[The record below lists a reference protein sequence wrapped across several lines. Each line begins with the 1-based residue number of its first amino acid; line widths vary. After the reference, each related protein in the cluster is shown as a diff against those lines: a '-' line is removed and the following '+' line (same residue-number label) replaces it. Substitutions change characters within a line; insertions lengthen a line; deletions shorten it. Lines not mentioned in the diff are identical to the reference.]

1 MGDFTYLAPRTLQEA
16 LAALHEAGESARVIA
31 GCTNVAPDIRA
42 KKIRSGVL
50 VDIKNV
56 GDLQFIT
63 EEGATVR
70 IGAATT
76 IARLLESQLIREKA
90 GILWEACKRFA
101 DPLVRNLATIGGN
114 LANASPAADTAV
126 PLLAL
131 GASVQVESVA
141 YGLRKLPLESFFLG
155 PNKTALRP
163 GELLTA
169 VEFTVPGATA
179 RGAFFKFGLRRSM
192 AISLVS
198 LAVLLRVDGG
208 TIGEARV
215 ALGAVAPTPVRARET
230 EEFLR
235 GKAVTHEVVE
245 EAARR
250 VGSEIWPISDV
261 RASREYRRYL
271 AGILLKRALERTCG
285 NKA

>member
-1 MGDFTYLAPRTLQEA
+1 MGGFTYLAPRNLTEA
-16 LAALHEAGESARVIA
+16 LAALQEAGAAARVVA
-31 GCTNVAPDIRA
+31 GGTNVVPDIRA
-42 KKIRSGVL
+42 KKISSGIL
-50 VDIKNV
+50 VDIKRV
-56 GDLQFIT
+56 RELQFIT
-63 EEGATVR
+63 EEGATLR

-76 IARLLESQLIREKA
+76 IARLLESPLIREKA
-90 GILWEACKRFA
+90 PLLWEACRRFA

-114 LANASPAADTAV
+114 LCNASPAADSAV

-131 GASVQVESVA
+131 GASVQLESVA
-141 YGLRKLPLESFFLG
+141 NGPRKLPLENFFLG

-169 VEFTVPGATA
+169 VEFTVPGASA
-179 RGAFFKFGLRRSM
+179 RGAYFKFGLRRSM

-208 TIGEARV
+208 AIGEARI

-235 GKAVTHEVVE
+235 GKMISREVLE
-245 EAARR
+245 EATRR
-250 VGSEIWPISDV
+250 VGVEICPISDV

-271 AGILLKRALERTCG
+271 AGVLLKRALERTCG
-285 NKA
+285 NEA